1 VTEEDVGA
9 LLDVVDARPS
19 DAMVSSD
26 TRCHSLPGSGQGHE
40 VCASATGAATDMQAR
55 VLDIIAGIIEINPET
70 IRPDRLLVEY
80 GLDSARAMD
89 LIVALEDVF
98 GIAIPDEVARGLR
111 RVDDIVRFISAQVSS
126 SSLTRP

>member
-1 VTEEDVGA
+1 VTEQDVGM

-19 DAMVSSD
+19 DAMVSSG
-26 TRCHSLPGSGQGHE
+26 TRCHSLPGSGQGHDI
-40 VCASATGAATDMQAR
+40 CAPAIAAATDTQAR

-70 IRPDRLLVEY
+70 IRADRLLVEY

>member
-1 VTEEDVGA
+1 
-9 LLDVVDARPS
+9 
-19 DAMVSSD
+19 
-26 TRCHSLPGSGQGHE
+26 
-40 VCASATGAATDMQAR
+40 MQAR